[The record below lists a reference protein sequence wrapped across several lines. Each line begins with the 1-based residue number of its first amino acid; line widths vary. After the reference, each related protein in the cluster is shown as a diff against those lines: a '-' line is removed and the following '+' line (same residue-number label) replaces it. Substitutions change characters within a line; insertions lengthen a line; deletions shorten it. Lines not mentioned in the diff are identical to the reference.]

1 MASVLPYPTGDAT
14 TLHHQ
19 QPMSK
24 PGKGKRAMMPHQQPS
39 PDSTNNNNNNNNNG
53 AMKGVGG
60 GGGVFVAAPRGR
72 GRKAAQTFVQVV
84 PGQPVSVARRNARER
99 NRVKQVNNGF
109 GNLRQH
115 IPFTARNKKMS
126 KVETLRCAVD
136 YIRSLQILLDEN
148 GGYHVDLHNV
158 SSSSPMSLL
167 ADDADDDDDSL
178 MYEPS
183 GHNSDTIPS
192 SSSVIVDEYGNQY
205 QASEVFSPQTSAV
218 MTPTSLVSM
227 SSHPQHHRQGSSLSP
242 GYSDRSSNSPATAS
256 EVTSSGYMGV
266 FAAAAAGLVH
276 KEPSEIMH
284 LGLKKEVLDDEEVRL
299 FHKSGFLQ
307 MEAEVSAADMQSMI
321 QDTNLWWEL
330 EQSRRLQQ
338 HTA

>member
-1 MASVLPYPTGDAT
+1 MSTLLPYGGEVV
-14 TLHHQ
+14 HQ
-19 QPMSK
+19 QQVQYQK
-24 PGKGKRAMMPHQQPS
+24 PKGGKRQLHQQAS
-39 PDSTNNNNNNNNNG
+39 PDSTNNNNNNNNTLKNM
-53 AMKGVGG
+53 APA
-60 GGGVFVAAPRGR
+60 GGVTFAPAPRGR
-72 GRKAAQTFVQVV
+72 GRKSAQTFVQVI

-126 KVETLRCAVD
+126 KVETLRCAVE
-136 YIRSLQILLDEN
+136 YIRSLQIMLEEN

-158 SSSSPMSLL
+158 SSTSPMSML
-167 ADDADDDDDSL
+167 DDDDDEESL
-178 MYEPS
+178 VYETS
-183 GHNSDTIPS
+183 SHTDTLPT
-192 SSSVIVDEYGNQY
+192 SSSVLVDEYGNPY
-205 QASEVFSPQTSAV
+205 QVSEVFSPQTTAV
-218 MTPTSLVSM
+218 LTPTSMVM
-227 SSHPQHHRQGSSLSP
+227 SHQQHRQGSSLSP

-266 FAAAAAGLVH
+266 FAAAAAGLV
-276 KEPSEIMH
+276 KDTSGMMS
-284 LGLKKEVLDDEEVRL
+284 LGLKKEMLDDEDVKL
-299 FHKSGFLQ
+299 FQKGGFLQ
-307 MEAEVSAADMQSMI
+307 MDTEVSAADMQSMM